1 MCKYVYTCPLDLT
14 QSGIH
19 MKPDIRY
26 TMLAVGDLLEL
37 IERANRMV
45 QIEKKAQEPDELL
58 LAQYRDL
65 KNDYL
70 QQLGNLLKDF
80 DIQIQLPGNHAA

>member
-1 MCKYVYTCPLDLT
+1 
-14 QSGIH
+14 

-37 IERANRMV
+37 IDRANRMM
-45 QIEKKAQEPDELL
+45 QMEKKSQEPDELL
-58 LAQYRDL
+58 LEQYQDL

-70 QQLGNLLKDF
+70 QQLGNLLKDY
-80 DIQIQLPGNHAA
+80 DIQIQLPGNRAA